1 MGNIRGISSRKQ
13 EQKTPEGESGPP
25 NGAARGLKPASFARG
40 ASVMTLGTTIS
51 RVTGF
56 VRTAALASVLG
67 LTAKEIADSYNLAR
81 ITPNIVYDLILG
93 GVLASLFIPIFVE
106 YLTTRDEK
114 EAWHVAN
121 SIFNLTLITLFVVSV
136 AMCIAAPYIIKA
148 QTFLS
153 HGRAQMEADATFML
167 RFFIFEVVFYGFTAI
182 YTGILNSYKH
192 FTIPAFAPIANN
204 LIVIATVAIYY
215 PLRDSG
221 AGIYVLAIGGT
232 LGVIA
237 MALIQWPWVRRTG
250 FRYQPVLDLKHP
262 AVRKLGRLAVPVV
275 GYVLVNQIGLW
286 VVNIL
291 AAQVKGGISAY
302 QYAYIFF
309 QLPYG
314 IVAVS
319 IITALFPTLSEQSV
333 RKEKKKIIDS
343 VSLGVRTTSF
353 VLLPATIGY
362 AILATPIVRLL
373 LQRLSFGARDTEMLA
388 SVILFLVLGL
398 LFFSLFMLFLK
409 VFYSMQDTKTP
420 MIIAAFIIGL
430 NIAVDFLYFYWFSSD
445 VMKVSGLALGNTTA
459 YLVGVIW
466 VGLVLRKRLGGLDGR
481 RIFNSMYKIFLA
493 SAVMGVACWGTAE
506 LVEKFIGVEN
516 FGGQLLQVT
525 LAIAVS
531 VLVYLAAALL
541 FKSEEMHTLRG
552 LLGRFFKRGPDDMEP
567 QGREPVEEDSI
578 MD

>member
-1 MGNIRGISSRKQ
+1 
-13 EQKTPEGESGPP
+13 
-25 NGAARGLKPASFARG
+25 
-40 ASVMTLGTTIS
+40 MTLGTTLS

-56 VRTAALASVLG
+56 IRTAALASVLG

-106 YLTTRDEK
+106 YLTTRDEE

-121 SIFNLTLITLFVVSV
+121 SIFNITLLTLFVVSV
-136 AMCIAAPYIIKA
+136 AMCLAAPYIIKA
-148 QTFLS
+148 QTFLA
-153 HGRAQMEADATFML
+153 HGRGQMEADATFML

-204 LIVIATVAIYY
+204 LVVIATVAVYY
-215 PLRDSG
+215 PLRNSG

-232 LGVIA
+232 LGVIV
-237 MALIQWPWVRRTG
+237 MALIQLPWIRRTG
-250 FRYQPVLDLKHP
+250 FRYRPVLDLKHP
-262 AVRKLGRLAVPVV
+262 AVRKMGRLALPVV

-333 RKEKKKIIDS
+333 RKEKGKIIDS
-343 VSLGVRTTSF
+343 VSLGIRTTSF
-353 VLLPATIGY
+353 VLIPATVGY

-373 LQRLSFGARDTEMLA
+373 LQRLSFTARDTEMLA
-388 SVILFLVLGL
+388 SVILYLVLGL
-398 LFFSLFMLFLK
+398 IFFSLFMLFLK

-420 MIIAAFIIGL
+420 MIVAAFIIGL
-430 NIAVDFLYFYWFSSD
+430 NIGVDFLYFYTFKSD

-466 VGLVLRKRLGGLDGR
+466 VGLVLRKRLGSLDGH
-481 RIFNSMYKIFLA
+481 RIFNSLIKICVAAAF
-493 SAVMGVACWGTAE
+493 MGGACWGTSA
-506 LVEKFIGVEN
+506 LVEKYVGVAS
-516 FGGQLLQVT
+516 FTGQLLQVT
-525 LAIAVS
+525 LAILVS
-531 VLVYLAAALL
+531 ALVYVGAAIL
-541 FKSEEMHTLRG
+541 FKSEEMRTLRN
-552 LLGRFFKRGPDDMEP
+552 LIARFFRRSQDEMEP
-567 QGREPVEEDSI
+567 HGREPVEEDSI
-578 MD
+578 ID